1 MGWDH
6 FKIWV
11 HQSTSNPDSI
21 VESTGINWTVN
32 PDSTV
37 ESTGIGNEVYS
48 WFEVD
53 RRYRMRVGED
63 PIVSIDPVW
72 ALHRAASPV
81 PAVAKPGPWLGWRRR
96 RTRRRAARASGTSS
110 APTCSASRM
119 LTPRLLRHGE
129 EAARRGEQRGR
140 GGGEAAAQEQKC
152 EMRRSRQSASPPVR
166 FGLRNAEEG
175 TFRPSIGFGIGILG
189 QRRN

>member
-1 MGWDH
+1 
-6 FKIWV
+6 
-11 HQSTSNPDSI
+11 
-21 VESTGINWTVN
+21 
-32 PDSTV
+32 
-37 ESTGIGNEVYS
+37 
-48 WFEVD
+48 
-53 RRYRMRVGED
+53 
-63 PIVSIDPVW
+63 
-72 ALHRAASPV
+72 
-81 PAVAKPGPWLGWRRR
+81 
-96 RTRRRAARASGTSS
+96 
-110 APTCSASRM
+110 M